1 MWIFNAGIWSHYK
14 GTMEKIQIKRFMN
27 KEVLHFARLHCPD
40 SVSLKSV
47 MKMNSNSALD
57 DFKATD
63 SVLCLDFID
72 RVDQNPDLLCFTDGY
87 YNLAEKTFT
96 PFDDSTSNLF
106 FSKHVGY
113 EFPREKGKYYGNVV
127 KFFRKSIQT
136 SKKGNSS

>member
-27 KEVLHFARLHCPD
+27 KEVLPFACLHCSD

-63 SVLCLDFID
+63 SVLYQDFID
-72 RVDQNPDLLCFTDGY
+72 TKMVVGSIT
-87 YNLAEKTFT
+87 KTKCQID
-96 PFDDSTSNLF
+96 PPS
-106 FSKHVGY
+106 FSC
-113 EFPREKGKYYGNVV
+113 N
-127 KFFRKSIQT
+127 
-136 SKKGNSS
+136 